1 MGRQNGQAEEVIMSQ
16 EISIDSLL
24 EEIQKSASETTEYE
38 PVAFFD
44 ADHTLWAGDLGDVVA
59 RTAMNQGLLKPE
71 AKDILAQIL
80 NRSGGES
87 TGEPNADALALMKQY
102 FEDKVTENDIISAQ
116 VVCYAGWTTKE
127 LFDFALEIFDREF
140 EPKIYE
146 DIPKL
151 HEALRTA
158 GFKIKVISG
167 SPHWVVEAAATRLGI
182 EKADVA
188 GARAYVKDE
197 IITAEM
203 QLPITYKDGKVE
215 VMSNWIGDKQAFI
228 AFGDSKSDY
237 PMQERSKIRVAVNP
251 RPGVR
256 RYAAENEPDSWR
268 LWVPQKTRDG
278 IAVERI
284 DSDRVITE

>member
-1 MGRQNGQAEEVIMSQ
+1 MGWQNGQAEEITMSQ
-16 EISIDSLL
+16 EITIDALL
-24 EEIQKSASETTEYE
+24 EEIRNSSSDTTEYE

-59 RTAMNQGLLKPE
+59 RTAMNQHLLKRDAKEIVAEILTRSEGE
-71 AKDILAQIL
+71 A
-80 NRSGGES
+80 

-102 FEDKVTENDIISAQ
+102 FQDKVTENDIISAQ

-151 HEALRTA
+151 HETLRAA
-158 GFKIKVISG
+158 GFDIKVISG
-167 SPHWVVEAAATRLGI
+167 SPQWVVEAAATRLGI
-182 EKADVA
+182 DSKDVA
-188 GARAYVKDE
+188 GARAYVKDG

-203 QLPITYKDGKVE
+203 QKPVTYKDGKVE
-215 VMSNWIGDKQAFI
+215 VMSQWVGDKQAFI

-256 RYAAENEPDSWR
+256 RYAAENDPSSWR

-278 IAVERI
+278 VTVERI
-284 DSDRVITE
+284 ESDRVITE